1 MHVHLTIRR
10 KQRLSAAF
18 ARGAARWLCL
28 AASPTFAL
36 MALAT
41 AVSGGREMSCMMGQS
56 PLAGMVPMY
65 LLMSAFHLAPWL
77 RLISAGFKPTGI
89 TP

>member
-1 MHVHLTIRR
+1 MHMHLTVSR
-10 KQRLSAAF
+10 KQWLSAAF
-18 ARGAARWLCL
+18 VRGAARWLCL
-28 AASPTFAL
+28 TASPTFAL

-77 RLISAGFKPTGI
+77 RLISASFKPAGI

>member
-1 MHVHLTIRR
+1 MNMHRIAGR
-10 KQRLSAAF
+10 KQWLNAAF
-18 ARGAARWLCL
+18 SRGAARWLCL

-41 AVSGGREMSCMMGQS
+41 AISGGSGMGCMMVSS

-77 RLISAGFKPTGI
+77 RLMSGGSRQAG
-89 TP
+89 